1 MGIESIPFVQ
11 GTSVVPHHDVANRPN
26 LGPSETILG
35 GVSPQCIQQGLA
47 FLQCEAFDVSI
58 ATTPQHQG
66 FFAGLQLSGHQGMNG
81 ADRLCGVGVVGKSQS
96 QLTGTVATGIVY
108 TTQMLNTLLEFIG
121 QAVVGHV
128 HVGKVGVS
136 ADGGTSL
143 LNRHA
148 PFGGNSL

>member
-11 GTSVVPHHDVANRPN
+11 GASVVPHHDVASGPN

-58 ATTPQHQG
+58 AATPQHQG
-66 FFAGLQLSGHQGMNG
+66 FFAALRLSGYQGMNG
-81 ADRLCGVGVVGKSQS
+81 TYRLCGVSVVGKPQS
-96 QLTGTVATGIVY
+96 QLAGTVATGIVH
-108 TTQMLNTLLEFIG
+108 TTQVLNALLEFIG

-136 ADGGTSL
+136 TRWGHFLAEQVSL
-143 LNRHA
+143 
-148 PFGGNSL
+148 FSI